1 MLELAPS
8 DRPEDPPM
16 VVDSLGVPLISVCL
30 ETWISAAIINASVVR
45 NPCPAVAAPLY
56 LAVATLQQVSVQL
69 YCCY

>member
-1 MLELAPS
+1 MLELASS

-16 VVDSLGVPLISVCL
+16 VVDSLGVPLIPVCL
-30 ETWISAAIINASVVR
+30 ETWISAAIVNASVVH
-45 NPCPAVAAPLY
+45 NPCPAVVAPLY